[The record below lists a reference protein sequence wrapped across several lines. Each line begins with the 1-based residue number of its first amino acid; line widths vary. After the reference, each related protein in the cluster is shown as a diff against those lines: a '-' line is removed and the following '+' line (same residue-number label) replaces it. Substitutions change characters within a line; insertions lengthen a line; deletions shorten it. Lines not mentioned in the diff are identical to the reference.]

1 MNIEGT
7 SSSAHRSTL
16 EEGGTSFSAFEED
29 DNIEYYYNY
38 SGSTYNMNEI
48 DEPLAYYDWFR
59 DSATSSHP

>member
-16 EEGGTSFSAFEED
+16 EGGTSFSAFEED
-29 DNIEYYYNY
+29 DNIEYYNY

-48 DEPLAYYDWFR
+48 DEPLTYYDWFR